1 MLTIVEKIYNLSK
14 KSPDNIAVIEDENQ
28 TSYIDLWN
36 NIKRAANYLQEKFD
50 IDQNSNVIIFEE
62 KSLNF
67 ISTYFAVQLLKA
79 IVIPLEKNINNDR
92 LNFIKSSLKV
102 DAIINSYE
110 DLSLKKIILEKQ
122 NFN

>member
-50 IDQNSNVIIFEE
+50 ID
-62 KSLNF
+62 
-67 ISTYFAVQLLKA
+67 
-79 IVIPLEKNINNDR
+79 
-92 LNFIKSSLKV
+92 
-102 DAIINSYE
+102 
-110 DLSLKKIILEKQ
+110 
-122 NFN
+122 